1 MTIKMKSF
9 QNPYKKGGSNLMTD
23 KKLWKII
30 DNEFISYYGGHA
42 YLISNGDCKFH
53 VWEHK
58 EDAQKVCDML
68 NELSLPKIRYSA
80 LKEAHFTK
88 MGGFTMERDGRGRYN
103 ICSEN
108 VIPKNNAVIRIAA
121 PDVIWNSLVAEIF
134 ESILTEED

>member
-1 MTIKMKSF
+1 M
-9 QNPYKKGGSNLMTD
+9 
-23 KKLWKII
+23 LWKII
-30 DNEFISYYGGHA
+30 DKEFISYYGGHA

-53 VWEHK
+53 VWENK
-58 EDAQKVCDML
+58 ENAQKVCDML
-68 NELSLPKIRYSA
+68 NELFLPKIRYSA

-134 ESILTEED
+134 ESILIEGGGND